1 MSGESLRTRRAWTLP
16 ALLIL
21 SWAVLL
27 YGNWWVG
34 LFESSEARYAEV
46 AREMAATG
54 DFLSPQVDYVYH
66 FTKPPLTYWITTMG
80 YALFGETPFG
90 ARFFLSIAALWVLVL
105 TAGLFRG
112 RREAGTGVE
121 AAAILASSL
130 LFFFMGK
137 VLTTD
142 MYLTLWTTAGLFLWA
157 LLEGGRLSPRAFAW
171 LFGLV
176 AGAAFLTKGPVALL
190 IWACVLVP
198 YGLWKDRGRCLRP
211 FADPRLWLTALVVA
225 LPWFVAVG
233 LRHPGLLAYMAGRE
247 AAEAAVSAKRFHPGP
262 WYYYLPV
269 LLGGFLPWWTVL
281 AARWRRL
288 GDPKLRLWLLW
299 AVVPVLVWSLFPS
312 KLPTYILPSFP
323 AWALLAAA
331 LLEAAPGER
340 PARGHWIAAP
350 LAAAGAAALLAA
362 LGLREASGGL
372 GAVTLT
378 LFGLSAA
385 AGIAG
390 AVLGAARRPRWA
402 LAGAL
407 AAMFC
412 IQAAVPHA
420 ALDLDDRIK
429 TAEVIGVSL
438 RALRDPGEAIL
449 EYRVTLFSIPFYARD
464 KVAAYDNNFLRKKF
478 VADRPSHILQD
489 PEHLRDYLKANPRLW
504 VVADRD
510 AEKTL
515 HEDIPGLDLV
525 LREGRHSLWAS
536 LPVVERMEKKAPA
549 GTR

>member
-1 MSGESLRTRRAWTLP
+1 MKRKWALP
-16 ALLIL
+16 ALLFF

-54 DFLSPQVDYVYH
+54 DFLSPQVDYVHH

-80 YALFGETPFG
+80 YALFGETTFG

-105 TAGLFRG
+105 TAGLL
-112 RREAGTGVE
+112 REKEEEGTGFE
-121 AAAILASSL
+121 AAAVLASSL

-142 MYLTLWTTAGLFLWA
+142 MYLTLWTTAGFFLWA

-171 LFGLV
+171 TFGLV

-190 IWACVLVP
+190 VWACVLVP

-211 FADPRLWLTALVVA
+211 FKDPRLWFAFVAVA

-262 WYYYLPV
+262 WYYYVPV
-269 LLGGFLPWWTVL
+269 LLGGFLPWWGLL
-281 AARWRRL
+281 AFRWRKL

-299 AVVPVLVWSLFPS
+299 AVVPILVWSLFPS

-323 AWALLAAA
+323 AWALLAAS
-331 LLEAAPGER
+331 LLKEDPEER
-340 PARGHWIAAP
+340 RPLLPWIVLP
-350 LAAAGAAALLAA
+350 LLAAGAAAVLAS
-362 LGLREASGGL
+362 LGLREAPSGL
-372 GAVTLT
+372 GSVTLG

-385 AGIAG
+385 CGVAGSL
-390 AVLGAARRPRWA
+390 LGAAGRTRWA
-402 LAGAL
+402 FAGAL
-407 AAMFC
+407 AALFC

-420 ALDLDDRIK
+420 AVDLDERIK
-429 TAEVIGVSL
+429 TAERIGI
-438 RALRDPGEAIL
+438 ALRDLRAPGEAIL
-449 EYRVTLFSIPFYARD
+449 EYRVTLFSIPFYARE

-478 VADRPSHILQD
+478 VADRPAHILQD
-489 PEHLRDYLKANPRLW
+489 PEHLREYLAAHPRLW
-504 VVADRD
+504 VVADGD

-515 HEDIPGLDLV
+515 HGDVPGLALV

-536 LPVVERMEKKAPA
+536 PSVAERLAEGRTA
-549 GTR
+549 R